1 LFFEITFVSRA
12 TLHSESF
19 AGRKCLVII
28 EDSERMR
35 GRQAVG
41 QATPLRPNNP
51 QSYGGDSAE
60 PKSKHAHCKAS
71 PEQTRTAHL
80 GTPQFS
86 KPLFILNS
94 TVPSVQLFAFK
105 IFFKGV
111 LRKLTANQNHHERDH
126 LTHIRMATIKN

>member
-1 LFFEITFVSRA
+1 MFFEITFVSRA
-12 TLHSESF
+12 TLHSESL
-19 AGRKCLVII
+19 AGRKCLVIT
-28 EDSERMR
+28 EDFERMR

-60 PKSKHAHCKAS
+60 PKSKHTHCKKS
-71 PEQTRTAHL
+71 PDETKTANL

-86 KPLFILNS
+86 KPLFILNT
-94 TVPSVQLFAFK
+94 TVLSVQLFAFR

-111 LRKLTANQNHHERDH
+111 LRNFTANQNHYERSPHTYQDGH
-126 LTHIRMATIKN
+126 Y

>member
-1 LFFEITFVSRA
+1 MFFEITFVSRA

-94 TVPSVQLFAFK
+94 TVPSVQ
-105 IFFKGV
+105 GSC
-111 LRKLTANQNHHERDH
+111 
-126 LTHIRMATIKN
+126 